1 MGLWPLI
8 VHFRKHKNK
17 DEVLLVDAQEE
28 IQQALG
34 KSGTKGQTRLNIAAA
49 QKPDLGYTR
58 RGRSP
63 NLNHED
69 FLKTF
74 VLHFFSLKTFLLN
87 K

>member
-1 MGLWPLI
+1 M
-8 VHFRKHKNK
+8 
-17 DEVLLVDAQEE
+17 LVDAQEE

-49 QKPDLGYTR
+49 LKTDLGYTR

-63 NLNHED
+63 NLNNKD

-74 VLHFFSLKTFLLN
+74 VLHFFSLKTF
-87 K
+87 

>member
-34 KSGTKGQTRLNIAAA
+34 KSGTKGQTRLNIAAG
-49 QKPDLGYTR
+49 QKTDLGYTR

-69 FLKTF
+69 FLKNICITF
-74 VLHFFSLKTFLLN
+74 F
-87 K
+87 